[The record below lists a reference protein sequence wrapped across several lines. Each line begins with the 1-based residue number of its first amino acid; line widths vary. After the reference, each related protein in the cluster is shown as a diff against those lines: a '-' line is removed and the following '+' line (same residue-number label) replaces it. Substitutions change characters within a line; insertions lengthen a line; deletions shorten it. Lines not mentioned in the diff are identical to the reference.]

1 MNGSASHATT
11 GWRFWLRQ
19 IRAMLGLEARRT
31 FLRAR
36 ALPVVFVA
44 LMPVFLLGA
53 RALVH
58 AVVGEASGIPQSP
71 APEVA
76 QVYGVVF
83 QLFFLRLVV
92 FFCCFGIFTY
102 LSRGEILE
110 RSLHFYWLSPMRR
123 EVYVAGKYVA
133 GVIAAGALLSASVVA
148 QVLLNFL
155 PSATRGG
162 AAYLFAGPGLG
173 QLFAYFG
180 VTWLA
185 VLGYGAVFLT
195 LGLTLRNPMIPAALI
210 LGWEWMNFLLP
221 PVLKKISVIHHLQS
235 LCPIPVP
242 KGPFALPAEPTPAPL
257 AILGLLAVA
266 AVLLGVAARR
276 ARKIEVLYAGD

>member
-235 LCPIPVP
+235 LCPLPIPR
-242 KGPFALPAEPTPAPL
+242 GPFALPAEPTPPIL
-257 AILGLLAVA
+257 AVPGVLLLAALLLWVA
-266 AVLLGVAARR
+266 LRR
-276 ARKIEVLYAGD
+276 ARRLEVAYAAE